1 MKNKYH
7 AFVLVIVLGLL
18 IFGSPFFQDKIV
30 NFIFGLIVILASG
43 GLMILAEGDIR
54 NTNRKN

>member
-7 AFVLVIVLGLL
+7 AFMLVLVLGLL

-30 NFIFGLIVILASG
+30 NFIFGILVLLVSG
-43 GLMILAEGDIR
+43 GLMILAEKDS
-54 NTNRKN
+54 RK